1 MTILTDIPV
10 SFTKE
15 ALKEISGLN
24 KALHITAEQGLRIGI
39 KGGGCSGFTYLLA
52 FDKPDEKDNIYILDD
67 IKIIIN
73 KAHVMHILGMEI
85 DFETD
90 INNRGFSFN
99 NPNSP

>member
-15 ALKEISGLN
+15 ALKEIFRLIKTLN
-24 KALHITAEQGLRIGI
+24 IKTEQGLRIGI
-39 KGGGCSGFTYLLA
+39 KGGGCSGFSFLLA
-52 FDKPDEKDNIYILDD
+52 FDKPDEKDNIYILND

-85 DFETD
+85 DYESD
-90 INNRGFSFN
+90 LNNRGFSFN
-99 NPNSP
+99 NPNNP